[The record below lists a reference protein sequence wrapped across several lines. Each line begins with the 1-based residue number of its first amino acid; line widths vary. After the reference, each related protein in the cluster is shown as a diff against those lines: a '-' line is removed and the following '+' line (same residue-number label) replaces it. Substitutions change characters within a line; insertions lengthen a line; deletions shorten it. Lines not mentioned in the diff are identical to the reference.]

1 MESMSYLAAESAEIF
16 GVLRDFHLLHGF
28 TKRGAITCAVF
39 TDNSDLL
46 GALGL

>member
-1 MESMSYLAAESAEIF
+1 MEIMSYFATESAEIF

-28 TKRGAITCAVF
+28 TERGAITCAVF